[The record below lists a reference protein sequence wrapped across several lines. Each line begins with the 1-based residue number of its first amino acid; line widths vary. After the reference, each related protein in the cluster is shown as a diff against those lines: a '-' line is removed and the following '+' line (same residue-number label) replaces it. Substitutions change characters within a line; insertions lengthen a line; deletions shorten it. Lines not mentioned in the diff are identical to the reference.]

1 MINNNP
7 TSGVYAAENV
17 EQLTARA
24 NVYAKR
30 ANRAI
35 QAGDLDAAAL
45 YTEAEMQVRRTLG
58 DLQEIASEF

>member
-1 MINNNP
+1 MNNA
-7 TSGVYAAENV
+7 TTLQA
-17 EQLTARA
+17 QA

-58 DLQEIASEF
+58 DLQEIA